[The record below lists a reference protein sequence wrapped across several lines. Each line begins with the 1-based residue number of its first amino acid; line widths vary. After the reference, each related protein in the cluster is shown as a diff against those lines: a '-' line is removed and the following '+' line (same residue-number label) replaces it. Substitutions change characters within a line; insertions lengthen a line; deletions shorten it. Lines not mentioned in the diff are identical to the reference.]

1 MSRSFDEVLQ
11 KQLQNP
17 EFREYW
23 ERTAF
28 ARAIANRLIRYRTQ
42 HQLTQTALA
51 RRIGMS
57 QPAIARLETGEHDP
71 RPATLFRLSRELG
84 LRFNLDIHPV
94 GVPSVR
100 PSQGSDKSY
109 RGNDV
114 VVEHLVS
121 QDVELVVLAD

>member
-11 KQLQNP
+11 TQLENP

-42 HQLTQTALA
+42 HQLSQTALA

-57 QPAIARLETGEHDP
+57 QPAIARLEAGEHDP

-100 PSQGSDKSY
+100 PSQVGEASLQGD
-109 RGNDV
+109 DV
-114 VVEHLVS
+114 IVEYVVS

>member
-1 MSRSFDEVLQ
+1 MSRSSDEVLQ
-11 KQLQNP
+11 TQLENV

-28 ARAIANRLIRYRTQ
+28 ARVIANRLIRYRTQ
-42 HQLTQTALA
+42 HQLSQTALA
-51 RRIGMS
+51 RRLGMS

-100 PSQGSDKSY
+100 PSNAGDTTRQGD
-109 RGNDV
+109 DLV
-114 VVEHLVS
+114 MEHVLS
-121 QDVELVVLAD
+121 RDVELVVLAD